1 MDTSMDMKALF
12 KIGYGLY
19 VVTSNDGKKDNGLI
33 LNTVMQVTNAPAR
46 IALAINKANY
56 SHDVIKKSGAMTVNC
71 LTVDAPFAV
80 FERFG
85 FQSGKSVDKFEGREI
100 VRAQNG
106 LAVLPEH
113 SNAFF
118 SLKVID
124 YSDLGSHGMFICE
137 ITEARVLSDKESM
150 TYAYYHA
157 NVKPK
162 PAQKKKSGY
171 VCKICG
177 YVYEG
182 EPLPPDF
189 ICPLC
194 KHGAE
199 DFERII

>member
-85 FQSGKSVDKFEGREI
+85 FQSGKSVDKFEGQEI

-106 LAVLPEH
+106 LAVLPEY

-199 DFERII
+199 DFEKLT